1 VDSPDATDL
10 PVSLAVALLKDPNGN
25 IELNVPVEGDID
37 DPHFEF
43 GKIIASTLKNTFTK
57 LVSSPFAIL
66 GSLAGGGGEDLNNI
80 EFEFGSAKL
89 APQQIEKLDKLA
101 EALSDRP
108 ALLLKIEATADR
120 KKDGEALTEAELLD
134 QLKREKRY
142 HLRRA
147 GEPVPV
153 DAERISLSS
162 ADYRRYIKTLYLKR
176 FKEKPETLLSA
187 EYNSSGNNPSS
198 IDSDAVVAAAKRR
211 LLESMEVDET
221 ELEALAQKRATQI
234 RDYLIQ
240 QNKVSEERVIALLAK
255 VDNVANEDS
264 VPTNLILAGL

>member
-1 VDSPDATDL
+1 
-10 PVSLAVALLKDPNGN
+10 
-25 IELNVPVEGDID
+25 
-37 DPHFEF
+37 
-43 GKIIASTLKNTFTK
+43 
-57 LVSSPFAIL
+57 
-66 GSLAGGGGEDLNNI
+66 
-80 EFEFGSAKL
+80 
-89 APQQIEKLDKLA
+89 
-101 EALSDRP
+101 
-108 ALLLKIEATADR
+108 
-120 KKDGEALTEAELLD
+120 
-134 QLKREKRY
+134 
-142 HLRRA
+142 
-147 GEPVPV
+147 VPV